1 MGAKRR
7 LVTTS
12 VRNLSLHEIK
22 SCVLLRDS
30 LQSRKAMKYFSQSLL
45 LRLLCLLAFGLSGAT
60 EIARAQAGSPPLD
73 EIQQPTGVTAGT
85 AGTAPAR
92 VSVQSVGT
100 PLQTSSTLLIGSG
113 DEVEVT
119 VYGAPDL
126 SQHTRVGSDGN
137 ISLPLVGHIRIAGLT
152 SDEAQ
157 QAISDQLRER
167 NIVNN
172 PEVSLYVKEYTNTE
186 ISVAGEVVKPGVFSA
201 LGPHRLLD
209 VLEAAGGLTEKA
221 ANTVTISH
229 LKTNQLTTINLPND
243 PTEMAHNNI
252 ELLPGDTVVVP
263 KAEIVYV
270 LGEVNKP
277 GGYTLNSSGGVT
289 VLQVVSAAGGPTRLA
304 SISGTK
310 MVRRTPTGLKQIPV
324 PLKSLLSAKVSDIQL
339 EAGDVL
345 YIPSSRVKSALNA
358 GALLSS
364 AGSAAVY
371 RIP

>member
-1 MGAKRR
+1 
-7 LVTTS
+7 
-12 VRNLSLHEIK
+12 
-22 SCVLLRDS
+22 
-30 LQSRKAMKYFSQSLL
+30 MKYFPSLL
-45 LRLLCLLAFGLSGAT
+45 LPLLYLLILGLSGSA
-60 EIARAQAGSPPLD
+60 EMARAQAGSPYADKTRLPNGAA
-73 EIQQPTGVTAGT
+73 EGTGGIAAAATVT
-85 AGTAPAR
+85 
-92 VSVQSVGT
+92 VQRIT
-100 PLQTSSTLLIGSG
+100 NPQDTSLALVIGSG
-113 DEVEVT
+113 DEVDVT

-126 SQHTRVGSDGN
+126 SGHTRVGSDGN

-172 PEVSLYVKEYTNTE
+172 PQVLVFVKEYTNGE

-209 VLEAAGGLTEKA
+209 VLEAAGGLTDKA

-229 LKTNQLTTINLPND
+229 LGTDQLTTIQLPND
-243 PTEMAHNNI
+243 AAEMAHNNI

-263 KAEIVYV
+263 KAEIVYI

-277 GGYTLNSSGGVT
+277 GGYALNSSGGLT
-289 VLQVVSAAGGPTRLA
+289 VLQIVSAAGGPTRLA
-304 SISGTK
+304 AISGAK
-310 MVRRTPTGLKQIPV
+310 MVRRTPTGLKEIPV
-324 PLKSLLSAKVSDIQL
+324 PLKELMRAKVDDIQV

-345 YIPSSRVKSALNA
+345 YIPSSRLKSALNA
-358 GALLSS
+358 GALLTS